1 MIDGN
6 WLSVRRDDPRAFA
19 FYRRHYSSG
28 KQMKRFRERGNT
40 NFMGPGECMVLLTK
54 CGQAAFAWQYNTV
67 ERYDKQTGV
76 CCTIFRNEGAGL
88 SSDLIREAD
97 ELAWQRWPEQLR
109 HFTYVDEVKTSRRRS
124 RHASPGRCFIAAGWR
139 ECGRSKEGL
148 VLLDRHK
155 EC

>member
-6 WLSVRRDDPRAFA
+6 WLSVRRDDARAFA

-28 KQMKRFRERGNT
+28 KQMKAFRERGNT

-54 CGQAAFAWQYNTV
+54 CCRAVFAWQYNTV

-97 ELAWQRWPEQLR
+97 DLARQRWPEQLR
-109 HFTYVDEVKTSRRRS
+109 HFTYVDAGQVRPKRD
-124 RHASPGRCFIAAGWR
+124 PGRCFLRAGWR
-139 ECGRSKEGL
+139 RAGQSMQGL
-148 VLLDRHK
+148 VLLERTW
-155 EC
+155 